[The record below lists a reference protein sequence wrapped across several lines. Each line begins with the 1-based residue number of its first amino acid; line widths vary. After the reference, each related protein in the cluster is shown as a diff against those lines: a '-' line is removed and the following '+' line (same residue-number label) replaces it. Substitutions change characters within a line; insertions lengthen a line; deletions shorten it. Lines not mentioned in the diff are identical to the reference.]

1 MEQNKKNDKMSE
13 ILTKIKG
20 IKHIKIIICV
30 LVIAIIL
37 LIYGS
42 ITTSD
47 ARTGK
52 SDGNA
57 TETATESKV
66 TYSESEEKLA
76 DILSRIDGIGQ
87 TKVMISYSEEKAVC
101 GVIVVAEGADNPLAE
116 WKIRHAVQTALK
128 IDYHSVEVYSMK

>member
-1 MEQNKKNDKMSE
+1 MEQNKKNDKINE

-30 LVIAIIL
+30 LIAAIIM

-42 ITTSD
+42 LT
-47 ARTGK
+47 TGK
-52 SDGNA
+52 NSAADTKSEPTGGA
-57 TETATESKV
+57 DVKTVS
-66 TYSESEEKLA
+66 YSESEEKLA

-87 TKVMISYSEEKAVC
+87 TKVMISYSDNDAVC

>member
-1 MEQNKKNDKMSE
+1 MEQNKKNDKINE

-30 LVIAIIL
+30 LIAAIIM

-42 ITTSD
+42 LT
-47 ARTGK
+47 TGK
-52 SDGNA
+52 NS
-57 TETATESKV
+57 TADTKSEPTGGADIKNVS
-66 TYSESEEKLA
+66 YSENEEKLA
-76 DILSRIDGIGQ
+76 DILSRIEGIGQ
-87 TKVMISYSEEKAVC
+87 TKVMISYSDNDAVC

>member
-1 MEQNKKNDKMSE
+1 MEQNKKNDKINE

-30 LVIAIIL
+30 LIAAIIM

-42 ITTSD
+42 LT
-47 ARTGK
+47 TGK
-52 SDGNA
+52 NSAADTKSEPTGSA
-57 TETATESKV
+57 DVKTVS
-66 TYSESEEKLA
+66 YSESEEKLA
-76 DILSRIDGIGQ
+76 DILSRIEGIGQ
-87 TKVMISYSEEKAVC
+87 TKVMISYSDNDAVC